1 MLKISCAKKEIW
13 NESNWGVKIEEKKK
27 WIVDLASCDTQQLKE
42 GLILNISR
50 IYRDT

>member
-1 MLKISCAKKEIW
+1 MLKISSANIY
-13 NESNWGVKIEEKKK
+13 NESNWGVKIPEKKK
-27 WIVDLASCDTQQLKE
+27 WIVDLASCDTPQLKE